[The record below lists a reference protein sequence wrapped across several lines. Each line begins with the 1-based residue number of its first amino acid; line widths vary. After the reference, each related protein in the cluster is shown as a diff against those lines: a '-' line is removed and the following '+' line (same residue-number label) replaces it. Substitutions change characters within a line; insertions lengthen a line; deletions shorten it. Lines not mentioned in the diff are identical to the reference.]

1 MKQSSIW
8 GSLLAAAAV
17 MFLINVPANA
27 QNYSPGD
34 SVKWRGMGAQT
45 QKGMEE
51 RERMLAEKKQ
61 AAKGAQK
68 KQGSTSSKTTSTK
81 KQTKTKP

>member
-1 MKQSSIW
+1 M
-8 GSLLAAAAV
+8 L
-17 MFLINVPANA
+17 LINVPANA

-34 SVKWRGMGAQT
+34 TVKWRGMGAQT
-45 QKGMEE
+45 QKAMEE
-51 RERMLAEKKQ
+51 REQFLEQKRQ

-68 KQGSTSSKTTSTK
+68 KQGTTSSQTTSTK